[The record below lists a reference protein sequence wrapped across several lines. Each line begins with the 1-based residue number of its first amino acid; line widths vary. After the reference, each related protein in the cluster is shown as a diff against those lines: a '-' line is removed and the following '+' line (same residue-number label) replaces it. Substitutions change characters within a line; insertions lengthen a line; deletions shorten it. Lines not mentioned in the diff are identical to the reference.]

1 MLLSPRTQSDHPKDL
16 EWIFPAINVCFLLRR
31 GRWSAV
37 IVVMMFDSTG
47 NGNTSEISEV
57 VNKKIKTP
65 AKFINYDVDRRMA
78 SFRSQGGNAAEM
90 AYVQLWYSEAKK
102 KRACCKAGLNKNVLP
117 T

>member
-1 MLLSPRTQSDHPKDL
+1 MLLSPRTQSDHPKEL
-16 EWIFPAINVCFLLRR
+16 EWIFPAINVFFLLRR

-90 AYVQLWYSEAKK
+90 ACVQLWYSIKK
-102 KRACCKAGLNKNVLP
+102 YEPAVK
-117 T
+117 